1 MAIDEKILSIDS
13 DDDNN
18 DYEAFDEF
26 LQNDTKRKK
35 NRTVLEIEEMG
46 KQYLKEIDKKK
57 KQKELKKTKLIPYI
71 INHSKGKYDIDD
83 LDELN
88 SYSFEDVQDIYNQ
101 VKAENRS
108 AIANFF
114 HFLFNIG

>member
-13 DDDNN
+13 DDDNK

-26 LQNDTKRKK
+26 LQEHTKRNK
-35 NRTVLEIEEMG
+35 NKVASEIESMG
-46 KQYLKEIDKKK
+46 TQYLKEIERKN

-71 INHSKGKYDIDD
+71 VNHSQGKYDIED
-83 LDELN
+83 LDKLN

-101 VKAENRS
+101 VKTENRTR
-108 AIANFF
+108 IAKFF